1 VSRTALLE
9 RLGTLDR
16 YKLTLVAAPAG
27 SGKTTLAAAWLRLE
41 QGEKPAAWLSLDRWD
56 NDPVR
61 FWTYL
66 AEALRTVEPDVG
78 AEVLGLLRAPG
89 TRLLEDVVP
98 TLVNELEQLRDR
110 LVLVL
115 DDYHLITTTEIH
127 ETLAFLLEHMPPAL
141 HLLIATRSDP
151 PLPLARLRARRELL
165 EIRAADLRFTPEES
179 GAFLNGVLELGLE
192 LEDVDRLHERTE
204 GWAAG
209 LYLAALSLRGHAD
222 PRTFIAAFAGDDRHV
237 VDYLGSEVLR
247 NQPEA
252 VRTFMLRTSVLERL
266 CGPLCDAVTD
276 TGGSAEVLAEIE
288 RANLFLIALDNRRD
302 WYRYHHLFGRLLLH
316 ELQQAE
322 PQLVPA
328 LHRRASAWYRHEG
341 SIPESIQ
348 HLIAAGDTEE
358 AAELVALHWN
368 AFFNHGRL
376 ATVTGW
382 LDSLPENAVESDP
395 RLCVARG
402 WLALDRGLVD
412 EVERW
417 IEAAESR
424 RLGGVPASGVESL
437 SVGTAVLRMVYR
449 FKIGDVGR
457 ARKAAEETLELAPA
471 EALFPRTVA
480 HCILGITL
488 YWSGDLDRAVEA
500 LGEAVLQARA
510 ARNDLAASY
519 ALGYLSVIHAER
531 DEPQTAKDLVSTAR
545 QLSDEPGFTEHFVAM
560 MSHLGTAKVQQSRG
574 ELEEAETAASRAH
587 ELGLRGAGRLEIAA
601 ALLTLAEIRDAR
613 GARAD
618 ARRLL
623 LDARRA
629 VESCPDPKAAADA
642 LTLAERRLRAAPRRP
657 AGVGDGAQ
665 ELTDREL
672 AVLRLLG
679 TDLSQR
685 EIGATLYV
693 SLNTVKTHTRGI
705 FRKLGASSRRQAVEH
720 ARTRGLL

>member
-1 VSRTALLE
+1 V
-9 RLGTLDR
+9 
-16 YKLTLVAAPAG
+16 
-27 SGKTTLAAAWLRLE
+27 
-41 QGEKPAAWLSLDRWD
+41 
-56 NDPVR
+56 
-61 FWTYL
+61 

-78 AEVLGLLRAPG
+78 VEVLGLLRAPG
-89 TRLLEDVVP
+89 TSLLEDVVP

-110 LVLVL
+110 VILVL
-115 DDYHLITTTEIH
+115 DDYHLITTAEIH
-127 ETLAFLLEHMPPAL
+127 ETMAFLLEHLPPAL
-141 HLLIATRSDP
+141 QLLIATRSDP
-151 PLPLARLRARRELL
+151 PFPLARLRARRELL
-165 EIRAADLRFTPEES
+165 EIRAEDLRFTPEES
-179 GAFLNGVLELGLE
+179 SAFLNGVLELGLAR
-192 LEDVDRLHERTE
+192 EDVDRLHQRTE

-222 PRTFIAAFAGDDRHV
+222 PRTFIAAFAGDDRHI

-266 CGPLCDAVTD
+266 SGPLCDAVTD
-276 TGGSAEVLAEIE
+276 TVGSAELLAEIE
-288 RANLFLIALDNRRD
+288 RANLFLVALDNRRD
-302 WYRYHHLFGRLLLH
+302 WYRYHHLFARLLLH

-322 PQLVPA
+322 PQLVA
-328 LHRRASAWYRHEG
+328 TLHRRASAWYRHEG

-348 HLIAAGDTEE
+348 HLIAAGDTDE

-382 LDSLPENAVESDP
+382 LDSLPEDAVERDP

-402 WLALDRGLVD
+402 WVALDLGLVD

-417 IEAAESR
+417 IEAAEGR
-424 RLGGVPASGVESL
+424 VPDGAPASGVESL
-437 SVGTAVLRMVYR
+437 SVETAVLRMVYR

-457 ARKAAEETLELAPA
+457 ARQAAAQTLELAPA

-480 HCILGITL
+480 HCILGVTL
-488 YWSGDLDRAVEA
+488 YWSGELDRAVEA
-500 LGEAVLQARA
+500 LGEAVGQARA

-519 ALGYLSVIHAER
+519 ALGYLSVMHAER
-531 DEPQTAKDLVSTAR
+531 DEPQTAEELASMAR
-545 QLSDEPGFTEHFVAM
+545 KLSDEPGFTEHFVAM
-560 MSHLGTAKVQQSRG
+560 MGHLGIAKVRQSRG

-601 ALLTLAEIRDAR
+601 GLLTLAEVKYMR
-613 GARAD
+613 GARD
-618 ARRLL
+618 EARRHLVE
-623 LDARRA
+623 ARA
-629 VESCPDPKAAADA
+629 ALEGCPDPGAAADA
-642 LTLAERRLRAAPRRP
+642 LTLTERRLRATPRRP
-657 AGVGDGAQ
+657 GGVGGAAQ

-672 AVLRLLG
+672 AVLRLLD

-693 SLNTVKTHTRGI
+693 SLNTVKTHMRGI
-705 FRKLGASSRRQAVEH
+705 FRKLDASSRREAVQR
-720 ARTRGLL
+720 AKTLGLL